1 MIQTTTPPRFKTA
14 PPPPTPTIGR
24 LFKDLAIDSRT
35 LIQQEIEL
43 AKTEMAE
50 KAAMF
55 ARNAAY
61 LAVGGLVLY
70 AGLLALI
77 AAACIGLAV
86 ALDISL
92 ETSTA
97 IWLGPLLVGVVVAL
111 VGYAFVQKAIST
123 FSSES
128 FTPRKTLDSIRENT
142 EWLKDQVTTSETSV
156 QR

>member
-1 MIQTTTPPRFKTA
+1 MIRSTTPSRFESTA
-14 PPPPTPTIGR
+14 SAKPTIGS
-24 LFKDLAIDSRT
+24 LFKDLATDSRT

-50 KAAMF
+50 KASVY

-61 LAVGGLVLY
+61 LAIGALVLY

-77 AAACIGLAV
+77 AAGCIGLAV
-86 ALDISL
+86 ALDLSL
-92 ETSTA
+92 DASTA

-123 FSSES
+123 FKSETL
-128 FTPRKTLDSIRENT
+128 TPRKTIDSLRENT
-142 EWLKDQVTTSETSV
+142 EWLKEQASEPRMP
-156 QR
+156 Q